1 LVALIDLNEEEEVYE
16 SNVLVI
22 VRNKDPETMKEILW
36 IKREVE
42 REYEEKI
49 IISPFIVKE
58 DEASMINAFL
68 ENS

>member
-1 LVALIDLNEEEEVYE
+1 MIDLNEEEEVYE

-22 VRNKDPETMKEILW
+22 VRNKDPETMKEILR

>member
-1 LVALIDLNEEEEVYE
+1 LIDLNEEEEVYE

-22 VRNKDPETMKEILW
+22 VRNKDPETMKEILR

>member
-22 VRNKDPETMKEILW
+22 VRNKDPETMKEILR